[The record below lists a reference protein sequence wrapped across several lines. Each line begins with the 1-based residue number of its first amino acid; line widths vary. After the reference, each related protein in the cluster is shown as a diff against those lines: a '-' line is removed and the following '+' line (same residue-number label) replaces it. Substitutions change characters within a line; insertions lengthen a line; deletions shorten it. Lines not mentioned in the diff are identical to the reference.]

1 MFRHKLSCRFF
12 HTLQIRH
19 SGLEGR
25 GKVTADKPAPSSNE
39 QLLSLKLRPDRE
51 AQGGDRNLGSSMAGS
66 TACTGEETKTQ
77 KSSHTQEERE
87 AAVGSQ
93 RGGEDEM
100 KALAFSSPRACAP
113 LSTSEGSSRLGPTP
127 LTGHEPLL
135 ITTKTCPP
143 TP

>member
-51 AQGGDRNLGSSMAGS
+51 AQGGDRNLGSSMAG
-66 TACTGEETKTQ
+66 Q
-77 KSSHTQEERE
+77 QPVPERKPKH
-87 AAVGSQ
+87 
-93 RGGEDEM
+93 RN
-100 KALAFSSPRACAP
+100 
-113 LSTSEGSSRLGPTP
+113 
-127 LTGHEPLL
+127 LL
-135 ITTKTCPP
+135 ILRKRGRRQLEPREVAKMK
-143 TP
+143 